1 MAKTIS
7 RSKAIQSALLQ
18 VLGGA
23 LILVGVVGGKAI
35 ESGWTGWVAAIV
47 SIYFLGLGGYR
58 AAVAL
63 QMPKDDK

>member
-1 MAKTIS
+1 MAKQIS
-7 RSKAIQSALLQ
+7 RNKAIQSALLQ

-23 LILVGVVGGKAI
+23 LILVGVIGGKAI
-35 ESGWTGWVAAIV
+35 ESGWTGWVAGLV

-63 QMPKDDK
+63 QMPKDED